1 MIFHWYEIPII
12 RWNFSLNLTQQ
23 MIESSKPKVLKV
35 TLFAAALISHKR
47 KFFKLERRTDL
58 VLLLC
63 KSFIVGCGTYT
74 TKVFYSFLRQF
85 QWVVKKFLSSTNEQL
100 NYTKFILSFGDDFIP
115 NSNQIHLFIIA
126 HEIVAF
132 VIKVNVVTF
141 PLGEIEVGNMEWY

>member
-1 MIFHWYEIPII
+1 MEGGLGVDVKIVMIFHWYEIPII

-35 TLFAAALISHKR
+35 TFFAAALISHKR
-47 KFFKLERRTDL
+47 KFFKLGRGTDL

-85 QWVVKKFLSSTNEQL
+85 QWVVKKFLSFTIWAHNSTIYQVYFKYHLETISFQTH
-100 NYTKFILSFGDDFIP
+100 TKFIFS
-115 NSNQIHLFIIA
+115 S
-126 HEIVAF
+126 
-132 VIKVNVVTF
+132 
-141 PLGEIEVGNMEWY
+141 